1 MADKVTED
9 MKRYWRDKKRAWRK
23 KNPNKDA
30 EYSRKNSGHNSR
42 VEQKKK

>member
-23 KNPNKDA
+23 KNPGKDKQY
-30 EYSRKNSGHNSR
+30 EKRGNTGHNSR
-42 VEQKKK
+42 VEKK